1 MTFEEIVAQMKEAVD
16 GIRKAIYGVQVREYI
31 AKAMENV
38 VEVGKQTINAA
49 KAAKTS
55 ETNAKAS
62 EEAAKKYAGDA
73 AALANTD
80 KTLTVSGSAADAA
93 EVGNQITKVKND
105 SKEKYN
111 KLKGDI
117 EDVKYIG
124 TTQEGAWDYTGLPV
138 TVNPKQITFVEDAD
152 SPFASSQRYV
162 LAGQNFFP
170 DAQKFNMT
178 SPLNGITFEQTGRVM
193 HISGTASATAAFYL
207 MNGDSMNFPLPED
220 VQGGDSIVIRTLTS
234 GTLYKYV
241 LIQLS
246 FYNESGT
253 KLLAQNHDFS
263 TSNDKSTT
271 VTVPDGTAYFR
282 VNYSVK
288 SNVSTEV
295 HDRYIVAAMYKS
307 SRSVFTETSVDGS
320 ETHVSLFPVPAA
332 QLDYDADIKTYV
344 DMRIGEGNKLSYENL
359 GYLTP
364 EMFGAVGDNYSDD
377 AAAIQQCL
385 DRGLEKSIPVRMPG
399 RYLTSAPLRIGSGM
413 DVWAN
418 SLNYTGTD
426 AAIIL
431 DCEKSR
437 VEIRSITS
445 NGIGVRLTGETV
457 IVTANDLTLG
467 TVVCKSHCISLETPA
482 KALYG
487 NRIRFMLLKAGG
499 DGCYCITNRIGGNNA
514 YSTENTFTGGH
525 CCNADWAWYGHGGNN
540 KFYDIQVEDHI
551 KGGFCFVDH
560 CVALIVGDRHAESQ
574 RDGEYPYLKLTYTEE
589 GAANIQQSALSSI
602 QYISSTYL
610 GVNEIDVS
618 EVTTTLGNGSR
629 ALSYGGLG
637 KIQCQISRYVNQGT
651 NVSKHYQLFG
661 MGALIWANAVIFQEV
676 PYRAYT
682 VTENLDLR
690 TITEDTPSM
699 PSVFEIGC
707 ENCQIHLHPTYC
719 FMGIQHFE
727 VIQTETYQATIYD
740 YYANSVVFDGPA
752 LGAGTFEVSTY
763 LDGDYATIDGT
774 GMIWRVRRIS

>member
-1 MTFEEIVAQMKEAVD
+1 MAYQKQNFANGYVLTAENLNH
-16 GIRKAIYGVQVREYI
+16 
-31 AKAMENV
+31 MENGIADVESTANSTKIV
-38 VEVGKQTINAA
+38 VDKIIDPTLSLSGK
-49 KAAKTS
+49 
-55 ETNAKAS
+55 
-62 EEAAKKYAGDA
+62 
-73 AALANTD
+73 
-80 KTLTVSGSAADAA
+80 AADA
-93 EVGNQITKVKND
+93 KVAGEKIGELKSD
-105 SKEKYN
+105 IAASKT
-111 KLKGDI
+111 I
-117 EDVKYIG
+117 PV
-124 TTQEGAWDYTGLPV
+124 TQDGAWDYIGLPV
-138 TVNPKQITFVEDAD
+138 TDEPKQLTLAEDAD
-152 SPFASSQRYV
+152 SPFASSPRYV

-170 DAQKFNMT
+170 DTTKFNKA
-178 SPLNGITFEQTGRVM
+178 SPLNGITFEQMGRVM
-193 HISGTASATAAFYL
+193 HISGTASATAEFYL
-207 MNGDSMNFPLPED
+207 MNGDSLNFPLPED
-220 VQGGDSIVIRTLTS
+220 VQGGDSIVIRTITS
-234 GTLYKYV
+234 GTLCKYV
-241 LIQLS
+241 LLQFS
-246 FYNESGT
+246 FYNAGGT
-253 KLLAQNHDFS
+253 KVLSKNHDFS

-271 VTVPDGTAYFR
+271 ISLPDDAAYFR

-307 SRSVFTETSVDGS
+307 SRSVSQETSVDGS
-320 ETHVSLFPVPAA
+320 ETRVSLFPVPAA

-344 DMRIGEGNKLSYENL
+344 DMRMGEGNKLSYENL

-385 DRGLEKSIPVRMPG
+385 DSGLEKSLPVRMPG
-399 RYLTSAPLRIGSGM
+399 RYLIASPLRIGSNM

-426 AAIIL
+426 AAIIM

-467 TVVCKSHCISLETPA
+467 TVSCKSHCISLETPV

-499 DGCYCITNRIGGNNA
+499 DGCYCITTMAGTLNG
-514 YSTENTFTGGH
+514 YLTENTFTGGH
-525 CCNADWAWYGHGGNN
+525 CTNADWAWYGYGGGS
-540 KFYDIQVEDHI
+540 KFYDIQVEDRI
-551 KGGFCFVDH
+551 KGGFCFINSLQ
-560 CVALIVGDRHAESQ
+560 ALIVGDRHAESQ
-574 RDGEYPYLKLTYTEE
+574 RDGEYPYLKLMHTEDAVA
-589 GAANIQQSALSSI
+589 GLQQASI
-602 QYISSTYL
+602 TAVGYISNIYL

-618 EVTTTLGNGSR
+618 GVSTILGNGSKVS
-629 ALSYGGLG
+629 SYGGIG
-637 KIQCQISRYVNQGT
+637 KIQCPIGRHIITGSNE
-651 NVSKHYQLFG
+651 SKRYQLFG

-682 VTENLDLR
+682 VTENLNLR

-727 VIQTETYQATIYD
+727 VVQTEEYQATIYD
-740 YYANSVVFDGPA
+740 YYANSVVFNGA
-752 LGAGTFEVSTY
+752 EFGAGTFEVSTY
-763 LDGDYATIDGT
+763 LDGDYATIDGG
-774 GMIWRVRRIS
+774 GMAWRVRRISDTLSQSGGGSEAPSANTVDEIEKNSVETLENMTISEVEA